1 MPIVP
6 ILRPSPAPELRPDST
21 AVGTLPPRTLPAGQP
36 DRESPPPAQETV
48 PVKRSTWWETIA
60 RNPLLWGAAFTL
72 GYYAMLHGGML
83 AAALGEPLAAFLIR
97 YTASHSVE
105 YVEVFLFFVGM
116 AALFGKLQDLA
127 GETAPLGKELLPQ
140 EQPQAPVREQAA
152 ELLAR
157 TKKLPPAWQSTRL
170 VQRVARALGYLA
182 RTGNV
187 EELDQYLNQLDDQ
200 DRQEAQESLALVRI
214 VVWAVP
220 ILGFLGTVVGITL
233 AIANLDPKALES
245 SLGTVVG
252 GLGVAF
258 DTTALALALSMVLMF
273 SMFVVGRIEHRLL
286 QRVDRQTR
294 RVLLERFDSS
304 GWGSDPRL
312 AAVRRMSEAV
322 IAHSQKLVEEQAQLW
337 QQALQQVQQAGAET
351 ARQVAEQTGASL
363 GQVMENQSHRLE
375 QLTRAHAETLA
386 AAVRPLTEALLR
398 QQELTQ
404 QQWQQWEQ
412 QSARLQQ
419 ILDAVAQIHSLEQ
432 TLQQNLAAVSGAHN
446 FEQTLEQLAAVIHLL
461 NTRVAQLPLQQ
472 ALSPSA
478 SERAA

>member
-1 MPIVP
+1 MK
-6 ILRPSPAPELRPDST
+6 
-21 AVGTLPPRTLPAGQP
+21 RT
-36 DRESPPPAQETV
+36 
-48 PVKRSTWWETIA
+48 TWWETFA
-60 RNPLLWGAAFTL
+60 RNPLLWGGAFCL

-83 AAALGEPLAAFLIR
+83 VAALGEPLGAFLMR

-127 GETAPLGKELLPQ
+127 SEGAPLGKELLPPQQ
-140 EQPQAPVREQAA
+140 EEASVRQQAA
-152 ELLAR
+152 GLLPGL
-157 TKKLPPAWQSTRL
+157 KKLPASWQRCRL
-170 VQRVARALGYLA
+170 VQRLQRALHYLA

-187 EELDQYLNQLDDQ
+187 EELDHYLTQLDDQ
-200 DRQEAQESLALVRI
+200 DRQEAHESLALVRI

-286 QRVDRQTR
+286 QRVDRQVR
-294 RVLLERFDSS
+294 QLLLERFDAS
-304 GWGSDPRL
+304 GWGADPRL

-322 IAHSQKLVEEQAQLW
+322 IDHSRKLLEEQVQLW
-337 QQALQQVQQAGAET
+337 QQAVERVQHSGADA
-351 ARQVAEQTGASL
+351 ARQVAQTAADSL
-363 GQVMENQSHRLE
+363 TQSVQNQLERLE
-375 QLTRAHAETLA
+375 QITRAHTEALVA
-386 AAVRPLTEALLR
+386 ATRPLTEALLR
-398 QQELTQ
+398 QHELTEKQGELWQ
-404 QQWQQWEQ
+404 QQCQQ
-412 QSARLQQ
+412 LQRVLQ
-419 ILDAVAQIHSLEQ
+419 AVGEIRSLEEA
-432 TLQQNLAAVSGAHN
+432 LQQNLAAVSGAHN

-461 NTRVAQLPLQQ
+461 NTRVAQLPMQR

-478 SERAA
+478 STERAA